1 MRLWGAIVLAL
12 SGLMGAVGVALAAV
26 GAHLSGGALVPLAAS
41 FLLFHAAAGAGITAH
56 GPRAGRR
63 GAALLVG
70 ASALVLG
77 AALFAADLVVRQT
90 SGGLFLWGTA
100 PTGGTI
106 AILGWLA
113 VALAALLPATPRGR
127 RP

>member
-12 SGLMGAVGVALAAV
+12 SGLMGAAGVGLAAV
-26 GAHLSGGALVPLAAS
+26 GAHLSGGTLVPVAAN
-41 FLLFHAAAGAGITAH
+41 FLLFHAAAGAGIAARP
-56 GPRAGRR
+56 PRPGRR
-63 GAALLVG
+63 GAALLMG

-77 AALFAADLVVRQT
+77 AALFASDLVVRQV
-90 SGGLFLWGTA
+90 SGAPLLWGTA

-113 VALAALLPATPRGR
+113 IAVAALLGEPS
-127 RP
+127 